1 MTFLEINMKIC
12 LRIVKFYSLDAVIP
26 VKVIYPKG
34 KNSKEKTVT
43 MHNLHRQCLKMSL
56 CERKYYVIII
66 NNINM
71 SQPKR
76 LV

>member
-43 MHNLHRQCLKMSL
+43 MHNLHRQ
-56 CERKYYVIII
+56 YY
-66 NNINM
+66 
-71 SQPKR
+71 SA
-76 LV
+76 